1 MGLGMEKVRGLGCA
15 VAVTPVVALCRNFMG
30 LI

>member
-15 VAVTPVVALCRNFMG
+15 VAVTVVALCRNFMG